1 MKLSLANQAVRQ
13 TRTFAYSLLIAC
25 WVALGAQAAPAVS
38 ADKIQ
43 PALIGASISTS
54 IALTD
59 IEKRSQA
66 LSKTLAGKPAVLVF
80 YRGGWCPY
88 CNVQLSDLRKLVNPA
103 KELGFQLIAVSPDQ
117 ASELFKS
124 VKKNE
129 LDYLLLSDA
138 KAELIDAFGIGFTV
152 DAMTREKYAGY
163 GIDLEKASGQKH
175 YVLPVPSVFVLDGS
189 GKIQFQ
195 YVNPDYS
202 VRLSSKVIIAAL
214 EDIAS
219 RKKKAP

>member
-1 MKLSLANQAVRQ
+1 MKLS
-13 TRTFAYSLLIAC
+13 TFAYSLLIAS
-25 WVALGAQAAPAVS
+25 WVVVGAHAAPAVS

-43 PALIGASISTS
+43 PALIGATIATS

-80 YRGGWCPY
+80 Y
-88 CNVQLSDLRKLVNPA
+88 VQLSDLRKLVKPA

-138 KAELIDAFGIGFTV
+138 KAELINAFGIGFTL

-214 EDIAS
+214 VDIVS
-219 RKKKAP
+219 RQKKAP